1 MGAQGVKR
9 GHPVSKRAV
18 PVRFPPIG
26 GNREPVD
33 SRNWFRGGS
42 RNTVR
47 PATWEDGTRAGTV
60 PERFPGY
67 ALLPSAG
74 WFPEMV
80 PGLFWPCPPE
90 SEGLDDDGAA
100 SAAARLLEGR
110 QRVRDRRVEG
120 YFEVVEQHG
129 HLSRTGRPAVMDQ
142 DVAQRLLEAL
152 EVHPNDRLDYAGDLL
167 NPPS

>member
-1 MGAQGVKR
+1 MGAEGVKR

-67 ALLPSAG
+67 GSLRSRRG
-74 WFPEMV
+74 GSRRWFP
-80 PGLFWPCPPE
+80 GSGSPE